1 MSYDEN
7 DDESGYD
14 QWIEDGNHKLMEKK
28 IFVDLCRESYEL
40 IRTNGTDAIEG
51 ENSQTVNKALS
62 RMLKVFEDLEEF
74 EKCSYLKEFAKDN
87 LGVVLKPLQVEE
99 R

>member
-14 QWIEDGNHKLMEKK
+14 QWIENGHHKLMEKK

-40 IRTNGTDAIEG
+40 IQTNGTDAIEG

-62 RMLKVFEDLEEF
+62 RMLRVFEELEEF
-74 EKCSYLKEFAKDN
+74 EKCSYLKGFAMEN
-87 LGVVLKPLQVEE
+87 LNIDLKPLQVEE
-99 R
+99 K